1 MFALLLTMTALADP
15 TSAALP
21 TVVAVDSTTQLTLE
35 LQYER
40 IKLLEMETLMQESH
54 PAVQLQKLKVL
65 ENESALYALLEKG
78 HEIDEPHVNSYLD
91 TLLEKTRAE
100 LANMSKLFTS
110 NHPQR
115 ALLELRLRAIQ
126 RVQARRVLFE

>member
-1 MFALLLTMTALADP
+1 MFALLLAMTVLADP
-15 TSAALP
+15 TSAAFP
-21 TVVAVDSTTQLTLE
+21 TVVAVDSTTQMTLA

-40 IKLLEMETLMQESH
+40 IKLLEMETLMRASH

-78 HEIDEPHVNSYLD
+78 HEIDQPHVNSCLD
-91 TLLEKTRAE
+91 ALLEKTRAE
-100 LANMSKLFTS
+100 LASKSKLFTA
-110 NHPQR
+110 NHPEL

-126 RVQARRVLFE
+126 RVQARRELFE